1 MDSRQIGL
9 LVIGGGVLLI
19 AAGALIYLGVFGW
32 FGRLPGDVRLERG
45 ATRISIPI
53 ASMILLSIALTLV
66 LALARRF
73 L

>member
-45 ATRISIPI
+45 ATRIYIPI

>member
-45 ATRISIPI
+45 ATRIYIPI
-53 ASMILLSIALTLV
+53 ASMIILSIALTLV